1 MFESGSRGRKKS
13 AFSEFIKKNKSLV
26 YLLPILVVVILVA
39 IILKLKPAKQMK
51 PPSQPNVGAT
61 TDALKVEV
69 LPQMERVKPSEDID
83 FTKTNDPFS
92 TNEAVAFSLKGVLLS
107 EEKDAAIIETGSRT
121 YIVSAGDSIG
131 SYWVVE
137 KIDDKK
143 VTLIDRDGNDLV
155 ITLK

>member
-92 TNEAVAFSLKGVLLS
+92 TNDTVAFSLKGVLLS